1 MQRLSEYR
9 VMWVMIFFDLPTNT
23 VKEKRTYTV
32 FRKDL
37 MKDGFTM
44 FQFSIY
50 VRHCAS
56 RENADVHVKRV
67 KSFMP
72 RSGKVCIMVITDK
85 QFGDIEVFSG
95 TKPLSPNAPGQQ
107 LELFWNYCCQVK
119 VIETSISLYLPAIL
133 AYLADEGWLFTSNSN
148 CYKHYLNEIGEN
160 I

>member
-23 VKEKRTYTV
+23 VKEKRAYTI

-56 RENADVHVKRV
+56 RKNADVHVKRV

-95 TKPLSPNAPGQQ
+95 TKPLAPNAPGQQ
-107 LELFWNYCCQVK
+107 LELF
-119 VIETSISLYLPAIL
+119 
-133 AYLADEGWLFTSNSN
+133 
-148 CYKHYLNEIGEN
+148 
-160 I
+160 

>member
-23 VKEKRTYTV
+23 VKEKRAYTV

-37 MKDGFTM
+37 IKDGFTM

-72 RSGKVCIMVITDK
+72 CSGNVCIMVITDK
-85 QFGDIEVFSG
+85 QFGEIEVFCG
-95 TKPLSPNAPGQQ
+95 TKLLPSNAPGQQ
-107 LELFWNYCCQVK
+107 LELF
-119 VIETSISLYLPAIL
+119 
-133 AYLADEGWLFTSNSN
+133 
-148 CYKHYLNEIGEN
+148 
-160 I
+160 